1 MKGTMVTI
9 GRIIGRTLAIAGV
22 LVLFMGVVHSEVSAE
37 TKVKGKVHSSLTAN
51 EYADIC
57 DDAGAS
63 DIKVSKNNK
72 GQTVVTCKWS
82 DGFTSKCNFS
92 TKECIDTI
100 PRRVGQDGQEYVE
113 VSSLR
118 DGIQP
123 DTNDGSAGTGGR
135 GKPEIRAV
143 AGGIAVGPATEEPE

>member
-1 MKGTMVTI
+1 
-9 GRIIGRTLAIAGV
+9 
-22 LVLFMGVVHSEVSAE
+22 VSAE
-37 TKVKGKVHSSLTAN
+37 TKVKGKVHPSITAN

-63 DIKVSKNNK
+63 DIKVGKNNK

-92 TKECIDTI
+92 TKECVDTI
-100 PRRVGQDGQEYVE
+100 PRRIGQDGQEYAE

-118 DGIQP
+118 AGIQP
-123 DTNDGSAGTGGR
+123 DTNDG
-135 GKPEIRAV
+135 
-143 AGGIAVGPATEEPE
+143 AVGTEVRGRPQVRAAAAGIGSEPSMEEPK